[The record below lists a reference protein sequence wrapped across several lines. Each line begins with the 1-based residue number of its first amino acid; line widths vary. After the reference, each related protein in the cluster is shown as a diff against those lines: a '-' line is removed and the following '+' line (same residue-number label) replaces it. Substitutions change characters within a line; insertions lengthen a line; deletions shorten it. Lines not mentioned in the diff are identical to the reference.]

1 MEYIMNF
8 SQLGKFQEL
17 KKHLD
22 LFRSNHPKFPLF
34 LGAVTREA
42 LEEGTLL
49 EMSVTTPEGKH
60 FETNLKLKSGD
71 LEFIRAI
78 QSMTKQ

>member
-1 MEYIMNF
+1 MNF
-8 SQLGKFQEL
+8 SQLGKLQEL

-60 FETNLKLKSGD
+60 FETNLKLNPED

>member
-1 MEYIMNF
+1 MNF

-22 LFRSNHPKFPLF
+22 LFRSNRPKFPLF
-34 LGAVTREA
+34 HGAVTREA

-49 EMSVTTPEGKH
+49 AMSVTTPEGKH
-60 FETNLKLKSGD
+60 FETNLKLKSED

>member
-1 MEYIMNF
+1 MNF
-8 SQLGKFQEL
+8 SQLGKLQEL

-34 LGAVTREA
+34 LEA

-60 FETNLKLKSGD
+60 FETNLKLKPED

>member
-1 MEYIMNF
+1 MEYIMNL
-8 SQLGKFQEL
+8 SQLGKLQEL

-22 LFRSNHPKFPLF
+22 IFRSNHPKFPLF

-42 LEEGTLL
+42 LEEGTIL

-60 FETNLKLKSGD
+60 FETNLKLKAED

>member
-1 MEYIMNF
+1 MNL
-8 SQLGKFQEL
+8 SQLGKLQEL

-22 LFRSNHPKFPLF
+22 IFRSNHPKFPLF
-34 LGAVTREA
+34 LGSVTREA

-60 FETNLKLKSGD
+60 FETNLKLKSED

>member
-1 MEYIMNF
+1 MNF
-8 SQLGKFQEL
+8 SQLEKLQEL

-60 FETNLKLKSGD
+60 FETNLKLKPED

>member
-1 MEYIMNF
+1 MNF

-22 LFRSNHPKFPLF
+22 LFFFIYTKFPLF

-60 FETNLKLKSGD
+60 FETNLKLKSED

>member
-1 MEYIMNF
+1 MNL
-8 SQLGKFQEL
+8 SQLGKLQEL
-17 KKHLD
+17 KKYLD
-22 LFRSNHPKFPLF
+22 IFRSNHPKFPLF

-42 LEEGTLL
+42 LEEGTIL

-60 FETNLKLKSGD
+60 FETNLKLKAED